1 MEQGHYNGAYRPS
14 NMGPPYP
21 HPFPKPEI
29 YTPIVKTVKTLPA
42 DARKMANTKTRGPST
57 NYRRDRERAL
67 SKLPVETLVE
77 RLINEET
84 RARESRNLLRTAIS
98 HLEAATQRA
107 KRAEEARKVIEEERR
122 ILETN
127 QTIHGLKVTQGIMNA
142 QKETAKAQEEV
153 GLYKLQLQHAEREV

>member
-1 MEQGHYNGAYRPS
+1 MEQGRYNGAYRPS
-14 NMGPPYP
+14 TMGPPYP
-21 HPFPKPEI
+21 YPFPEPEI
-29 YTPIVKTVKTLPA
+29 YTPIAKAIKIPTDP
-42 DARKMANTKTRGPST
+42 RKMATAKTRGPSI

-77 RLINEET
+77 RLINEES
-84 RARESRNLLRTAIS
+84 RSRESRNLLRTAIS

-107 KRAEEARKVIEEERR
+107 ERAEEARKQVEEERR
-122 ILETN
+122 TLETN